1 MTPTHKYEY
10 TLGSDYRVI
19 DGDTIEA
26 TLGCAFRVDLGFG
39 VNQRIEATTRVKLR
53 LARIYAPEKDASS
66 TAALKSLLDTHI
78 GTGIVA
84 STKKSDKYG
93 RYLVELDVLNGPN
106 INSEMLRLGHATTEP
121 LPKE

>member
-1 MTPTHKYEY
+1 MMQKYEY
-10 TLGSDYRVI
+10 GLGRDYRVI

-26 TLGCAFRVDLGFG
+26 TLICTFACDIGFG
-39 VNQRIEATTRVKLR
+39 VTQRIEAAARVKLR
-53 LARIYAPEKDASS
+53 LARIYAPEKDAPS
-66 TAALKSLLDTHI
+66 TAALQSLLDTHI
-78 GTGIVA
+78 GTGIVV

-93 RYLVELDVLNGPN
+93 RYLVELDVLDGPN